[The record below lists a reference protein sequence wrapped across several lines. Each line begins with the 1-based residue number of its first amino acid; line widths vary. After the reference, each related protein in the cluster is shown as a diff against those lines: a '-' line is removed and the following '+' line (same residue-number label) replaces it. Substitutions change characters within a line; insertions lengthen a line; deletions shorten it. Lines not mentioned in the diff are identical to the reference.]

1 MDVIVRR
8 LQKGDL
14 QNGFL
19 TSLDALKRASDIDS
33 AKAEEIFQRIDQNQ
47 DYLIAVAE
55 KDGKIIGTATLI
67 VEQKFIHEGG
77 RVGHIEDVAVS
88 KESQERGIGSK
99 IMKHLLEEAKKRGC
113 YKTIL
118 DCTEEV
124 VPFEKKVGFKPGIH
138 QMRFDHI

>member
-1 MDVIVRR
+1 MDATVRR

-19 TSLDALKRASDIDS
+19 TSLDALKRASDIDP
-33 AKAEEIFQRIDQNQ
+33 AKAEEIFQRIDANP
-47 DYLIAVAE
+47 DYTIAVAE
-55 KDGKIIGTATLI
+55 KDGKVIGTATLV

-77 RVGHIEDVAVS
+77 LVGHIEDVAVS

-99 IMKHLLEEAKKRGC
+99 IVSYLLDVAKKRGC

-118 DCTEEV
+118 DCTDEV
-124 VPFEKKVGFKPGIH
+124 VPFQKKMGFKPGIH
-138 QMRFDHI
+138 QMRFDHV

>member
-19 TSLDALKRASDIDS
+19 TSLDALKRASDIDP
-33 AKAEEIFQRIDQNQ
+33 AKAEEIFQRIDENP

-118 DCTEEV
+118 DCTDEV